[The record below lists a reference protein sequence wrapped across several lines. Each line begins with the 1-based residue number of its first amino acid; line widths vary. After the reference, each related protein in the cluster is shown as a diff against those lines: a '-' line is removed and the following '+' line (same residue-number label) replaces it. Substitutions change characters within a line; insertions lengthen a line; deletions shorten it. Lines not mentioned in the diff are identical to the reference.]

1 MSAAAMPP
9 PDGDDESATP
19 ILRNMSSRSIPLVP
33 PMDDETASARSA
45 NAVDGWPSRSEPAAS
60 LDATS
65 SAPRFMVRPQS
76 PSPTMVSYLVRSGSA
91 SASAAEQAASAAR
104 ARSAKFST
112 STGGSCAGPDAV
124 PGAAAAA
131 TSGISDDDGR
141 ALPFSRTSHPTQAG
155 AVVSLSNS
163 ATMSS
168 VTSLRGST
176 DTLAPCM
183 SKLVM
188 KLPTSTLLT
197 TQLSA
202 SSSRETTDR
211 ARRDISKLLVPP
223 RLFTRTSSSS
233 PFPYSGTTL
242 SPSGPIRP

>member
-1 MSAAAMPP
+1 MPP

-104 ARSAKFST
+104 ARSAKSST

-141 ALPFSRTSHPTQAG
+141 AF
-155 AVVSLSNS
+155 AVLEDV
-163 ATMSS
+163 APDPG
-168 VTSLRGST
+168 RG
-176 DTLAPCM
+176 
-183 SKLVM
+183 
-188 KLPTSTLLT
+188 
-197 TQLSA
+197 
-202 SSSRETTDR
+202 RG
-211 ARRDISKLLVPP
+211 LLVQQRDDVLGDVLEGQHRHARALHVEARHEAADEHP
-223 RLFTRTSSSS
+223 
-233 PFPYSGTTL
+233 
-242 SPSGPIRP
+242 